1 MNHQPEI
8 AIVEANTL
16 TSLYADHHRFIS
28 EEAKTVTSE
37 LLETER

>member
-16 TSLYADHHRFIS
+16 TSLGLKGIL
-28 EEAKTVTSE
+28 EEMIPPSIQ
-37 LLETER
+37 